1 MGGFKRTSF
10 LTRGLIPDR
19 NTGKN
24 EPTGLPRMHRLKKG
38 VLIVFEGVDG
48 AGKSTQAR
56 LLYERLTKAQFEAE
70 LSKEPTEGTWGKKLR
85 KLIKEGR
92 GDVGPQEE
100 LEWFIKDRF
109 QHVEEIIKPGLENN
123 KIIILD
129 RYYFSTVA
137 YQGALGVDPREIE
150 KRNGEFA
157 PEPSLLF
164 LIEIPPGAGIK
175 RIKESRGKETDSFE
189 RESYLLRV
197 GQIFHS
203 LEKPFL
209 YRLSGEESVQKLSD
223 QTWEITTAHLKE
235 HNLIER

>member
-1 MGGFKRTSF
+1 
-10 LTRGLIPDR
+10 
-19 NTGKN
+19 
-24 EPTGLPRMHRLKKG
+24 MHRLKKG
-38 VLIVFEGVDG
+38 VLIVFEGIDG

-56 LLYERLTKAQFEAE
+56 LLYKRLTKARFDVD

-85 KLIKEGR
+85 KLIEEGR
-92 GDVGPQEE
+92 GDVDPQEE

-129 RYYFSTVA
+129 RYYFSTIA

-150 KRNGEFA
+150 KRNNEFA
-157 PEPSLLF
+157 PEPNLLF

-175 RIKESRGKETDSFE
+175 RIIESRGKETDSFE
-189 RESYLLRV
+189 KESYLLRV

-203 LEKPFL
+203 LDRPFL
-209 YRLSGEESVQKLSD
+209 YRLSGEEPVQKLSD
-223 QTWEITTAHLKE
+223 QTWEITMAHLKE
-235 HNLIER
+235 HNLIEK